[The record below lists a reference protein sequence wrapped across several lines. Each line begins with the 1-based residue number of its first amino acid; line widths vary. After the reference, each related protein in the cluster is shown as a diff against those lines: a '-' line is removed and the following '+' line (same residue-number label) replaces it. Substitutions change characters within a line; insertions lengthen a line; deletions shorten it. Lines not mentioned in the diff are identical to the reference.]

1 MREHL
6 MPYFEERTLPIEM
19 IIIHCSAYDVDK
31 CIQVWHE
38 YKVAPHYVIA
48 EDGELIK
55 MVEENKKAFHAGVGY
70 WNGRE
75 GSMNEGSIGIEL
87 INPTLGQEDNS
98 YTEAQIITL
107 IDLCK
112 KLMQKYNIK
121 PWNVLGHSDVA
132 PCRKADPGRAFPW
145 KKLAENGIGIW
156 YQKEDKTDE
165 DAVSLLQKIG
175 YDVRC
180 QEAQI
185 ASAYAFR
192 RHYLPSEVDIVSNL
206 QELLDN
212 PYPKGDKSCLCG
224 DRFVFVLNAVLCN
237 KK

>member
-1 MREHL
+1 MREYL
-6 MPYFEERTLPIEM
+6 MPYFEDRKLPIEM
-19 IIIHCSAYDVDK
+19 IILHCSAYSIDK
-31 CIQVWHE
+31 CIEVWNE
-38 YKVAPHYVIA
+38 YKVAPHYVIT

-55 MVEENKKAFHAGVGY
+55 MVEENKKAFHAGMGY

-75 GSMNEGSIGIEL
+75 GSMNEGSIGIEI
-87 INPTLGQEDNS
+87 INATLGQEDNS

-112 KLMQKYNIK
+112 NLMQKYDIK
-121 PWNVLGHSDVA
+121 PWNVVGHSDVA
-132 PCRKADPGRAFPW
+132 PSRKADPGRAFPW
-145 KKLAENGIGIW
+145 QRLAESGIGIW
-156 YQKEDKTDE
+156 YQKEDKIDN

-175 YDVRC
+175 YDVSC
-180 QEAQI
+180 KEAQI

-192 RHYLPSEVDIVSNL
+192 RHYMPREVDVISNL

-212 PYPKGDKSCLCG
+212 PYPKGDESWLSG
-224 DRFVFVLNAVLCN
+224 EYFLAVLNAVVCN

>member
-1 MREHL
+1 MREYL
-6 MPYFEERTLPIEM
+6 MPYFEERKLPIEM
-19 IIIHCSAYDVDK
+19 IILHCSAYSVDK
-31 CIQVWHE
+31 CIDFWHE
-38 YKVAPHYVIA
+38 YKVAPHYIIA

-55 MVEENKKAFHAGVGY
+55 TVEEHKKAFHAGMGY

-87 INPTLGQEDNS
+87 INPTLGQEDSS
-98 YTEAQIITL
+98 YTEAQIVTL

-112 KLMQKYNIK
+112 NLMQKYDIK
-121 PWNVLGHSDVA
+121 PWNVVGHSDVA

-145 KKLAENGIGIW
+145 KKLAEEGIGIW
-156 YQKEDKTDE
+156 YQKEDVPDK

-175 YDVRC
+175 YNVSC

-192 RHYLPSEVDIVSNL
+192 RHYMPSEVAVVSDM
-206 QELLDN
+206 QELLAN
-212 PYPKGDKSCLCG
+212 PYPNGDKSWLSG
-224 DRFVFVLNAVLCN
+224 ERFLAVLNAVVCN